1 MTICKQGAEDQPM
14 EHSKDFTM
22 LGKVSCLTCLRTQLG
37 KLTRLKRLYEYSHI
51 S

>member
-22 LGKVSCLTCLRTQLG
+22 LGKASRLTCIWTFG
-37 KLTRLKRLYEYSHI
+37 KMIRLKNLYEYFHI